1 MKYLIVIDG
10 TENGRPIRNYLCCPR
25 EFRGRSGAWTSQ
37 REEAT
42 EFASRKVAREII
54 QTKIK
59 IKTGV
64 RIVAVSED
72 PLSKQEPRAVRNQR
86 RSSP

>member
-10 TENGRPIRNYLCCPR
+10 TENGRPTRNYLCCPR
-25 EFRGRSGAWTSQ
+25 EFRGRSGAWTSH

-42 EFASRKVAREII
+42 EFASRKEAREII
-54 QTKIK
+54 QAKIK

-64 RIVAVSED
+64 RIVPLRED
-72 PLSKQEPRAVRNQR
+72 PLTVSRVKPKNDAI
-86 RSSP
+86 

>member
-25 EFRGRSGAWTSQ
+25 EFRGRSGAWTNQ

-42 EFASRKVAREII
+42 EFATRKEAQLII
-54 QTKIK
+54 KTKMR

-64 RIVAVSED
+64 RIVPISEEAD
-72 PLSKQEPRAVRNQR
+72 PC
-86 RSSP
+86 